1 MAKTNKNNLYDEPVK
16 AAKPVEDEGQRLVNV
31 ENDQILYREIDYAMD
46 IGDSVVYLCGEIGE
60 YSSFD
65 FMTRCRTILKTR
77 EDGNNLPLNVILNSA
92 GGDLYEMFAIID
104 YMSSLS
110 WANGETI
117 PVNIVCRGQ
126 AMSAAAMILACGT
139 GQRIA
144 SKHSTIMFH
153 EASAFQVGKHSD
165 IQAAAKYQDI
175 LENNCN
181 ILLGEKTK
189 KDAAWWAE
197 KTKTDMFLTPAD
209 ALELGIIDKI
219 I

>member
-1 MAKTNKNNLYDEPVK
+1 MITIDKNNLYDEPTT
-16 AAKPVEDEGQRLVNV
+16 KPQKVEKESEPKVVSID
-31 ENDQILYREIDYAMD
+31 NDQILYREIDYAMD
-46 IGDSVVYLCGEIGE
+46 IGDSVIYLCGEIGDFA
-60 YSSFD
+60 SFD

-77 EDGNNLPLNVILNSA
+77 EEGNDSPLNVILNSP

-104 YMSSLS
+104 YMSTL
-110 WANGETI
+110 NVK
-117 PVNIVCRGQ
+117 VNIICRGQ
-126 AMSAAAMILACGT
+126 AMSAAAMILACAT

-189 KDAAWWAE
+189 KDSKWWAE